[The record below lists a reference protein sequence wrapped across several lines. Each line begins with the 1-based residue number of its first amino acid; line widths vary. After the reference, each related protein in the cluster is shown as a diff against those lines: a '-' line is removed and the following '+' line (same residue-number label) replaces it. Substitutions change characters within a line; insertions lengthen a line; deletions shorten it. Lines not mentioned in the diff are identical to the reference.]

1 MRPIALTCLAAMIAF
16 AAPAL
21 AEPETDLE
29 RQAMMAQR
37 FEPFDGAGGP
47 DWETAFPAPFVRA
60 VAEGKPDSVR
70 IPLKTGAY
78 MIVVL
83 CNCGSMQVSLVGPG
97 GVETKPLRAGE
108 QAAMYSLDVPK
119 DGEWLT
125 GVDMGDCG
133 EKTCDFAVKVWRK
146 KS

>member
-1 MRPIALTCLAAMIAF
+1 MRLALLFAVPAVLA

-21 AEPETDLE
+21 AAPETDLE
-29 RQAMMAQR
+29 RQAAMALR

-60 VAEGKPDSVR
+60 VAAGKPDAAPL
-70 IPLKTGAY
+70 PLKAGSY

-83 CNCGSMQVSLVGPG
+83 CDCGSMDVTLVGPG
-97 GVETKPLRAGE
+97 KQEIQALRKSD
-108 QAAMYSLDVPK
+108 QAAMYSLNVAADS
-119 DGEWLT
+119 DWLA
-125 GVDMGDCG
+125 GVDMGDCD
-133 EKTCDFAVKVWRK
+133 EKACDFAVKVWRK